1 MARFF
6 LPKTNLRDGRGVVQ
20 GSELAHLKKVLRL
33 SSGDRITV
41 FDDAGW
47 EHEAVIRRLSAE
59 QGEIEIIESHE
70 AARESP
76 LQLTLAVALTKGEKI
91 DSVIEKATEL
101 GVHQI
106 VPFSSSFTVPRL
118 DERKIAARTARWEKI
133 ALSAVKQCG
142 RTRRPE
148 ISSLCAFDAL
158 LDSTRPETL
167 KLIFWEKEQHQSLYD
182 AHDKH
187 ADADSVLLVIG
198 SEGGFSAQ
206 EAQAASAHGFETI
219 GLGRRTLRAET
230 AAIVALGLVQFLW
243 GDLK

>member
-6 LPKTNLRDGRGVVQ
+6 LPKSNLRNGRGVVQ
-20 GSELAHLKKVLRL
+20 GSELAHLRKVLRL
-33 SSGDRITV
+33 GPGDRITV

-47 EHEAVIRRLSAE
+47 EHEAIIRQLSAE

-76 LQLTLAVALTKGEKI
+76 LRLTLAVALTKGAKI
-91 DSVIEKATEL
+91 DWVVEKATEL

-106 VPFSSSFTVPRL
+106 VPFSSSFAVPRL
-118 DERKIAARTARWEKI
+118 DEKKIAARTARWEKI

-142 RTRRPE
+142 RTSPPE
-148 ISSLCAFDAL
+148 ILPLCAFDAL
-158 LDSTRPETL
+158 LDRPQTL
-167 KLIFWEKEQHQSLYD
+167 KLLFWEKEQYQSLYD

-187 ADADSVLLVIG
+187 ADAKSVLLAVG
-198 SEGGFSAQ
+198 PEGGFSAQ
-206 EAQAASAHGFETI
+206 EAQAAAARGFETI

-230 AAIVALGLVQFLW
+230 AAVVAVGLVQFLW

>member
-6 LPKTNLRDGRGVVQ
+6 LPRTNLRDGRGLLQ
-20 GSELAHLKKVLRL
+20 GPELAHLRKVLRL
-33 SSGDRITV
+33 KPGDRVRV

-47 EHEAVIRRLSAE
+47 EHEAVIRQLSAE
-59 QGEIEIIESHE
+59 KGEIEIIESYE
-70 AARESP
+70 ARRESP
-76 LQLTLAVALTKGEKI
+76 LQLTLALGLTKGEKI
-91 DSVIEKATEL
+91 DWVVEKATEL
-101 GVHQI
+101 GVHRI
-106 VPFSSSFTVPRL
+106 VPFTSSFAVPRL
-118 DERKIAARTARWEKI
+118 DEKKIVARTARWNKI

-148 ISSLCAFDAL
+148 ILPLCAFDAL
-158 LDSTRPETL
+158 LDRPAML

-182 AHDKH
+182 ARDKH
-187 ADADSVLLVIG
+187 TDTDSVLLAVG
-198 SEGGFSAQ
+198 PEGGFTAQ
-206 EAQAASAHGFETI
+206 EAAAAVARGFATI